1 MNIAFC
7 IFSLIILVAGCS
19 STPKQPVSEF
29 SEDIEKEFQN
39 VENSV
44 FERPFQV
51 KYDETSDF
59 YPQESDEKGS
69 VVSDETLDLTRNK
82 ETITAVSNEGPVGQ
96 ALALCYSSKSDEGFQ
111 LLQAQA
117 KFHQKNPTF
126 YLAIGNC
133 YFLQTKYR
141 MALLY
146 YNKAREISPNFAPAI
161 NNIGIVHELDG
172 LHQNALSAYAAA
184 SKSRPLSSTPSFNQA
199 QLLLRYNLSR
209 LALPILERLYQTE
222 NNKIEVILAMANCYI
237 LEGRFGEASVLFER
251 AKDNYK
257 LPTQQLLH
265 YAYVMALTGKKDDAK
280 DILEDIDPADGNYDQ
295 SFYAKLKQEFG
306 I

>member
-1 MNIAFC
+1 MNMAFC

-111 LLQAQA
+111 LLRAQG
-117 KFHQKNPTF
+117 KISPENPTF
-126 YLAIGNC
+126 YLG
-133 YFLQTKYR
+133 
-141 MALLY
+141 
-146 YNKAREISPNFAPAI
+146 
-161 NNIGIVHELDG
+161 H
-172 LHQNALSAYAAA
+172 
-184 SKSRPLSSTPSFNQA
+184 
-199 QLLLRYNLSR
+199 
-209 LALPILERLYQTE
+209 
-222 NNKIEVILAMANCYI
+222 
-237 LEGRFGEASVLFER
+237 
-251 AKDNYK
+251 
-257 LPTQQLLH
+257 
-265 YAYVMALTGKKDDAK
+265 
-280 DILEDIDPADGNYDQ
+280 
-295 SFYAKLKQEFG
+295 
-306 I
+306 